1 MGAGAAGFPEKSM
14 PSVPILFIEL
24 ILSSAVRS
32 QSGTMSPN
40 PGSERAMCCLLWER
54 REAPVPAPSSED
66 LGEAL
71 VALVRGPV
79 LWGLESCHPDGRQLY
94 LLPS

>member
-1 MGAGAAGFPEKSM
+1 MGVGAAGFPEKSM

-40 PGSERAMCCLLWER
+40 PGSERAMCWLLWER

-66 LGEAL
+66 LGEVL

-79 LWGLESCHPDGRQLY
+79 LWGLESRHPDGRKLY

>member
-14 PSVPILFIEL
+14 PSVPMLFIEL

-40 PGSERAMCCLLWER
+40 PGSERAMCCLRWER
-54 REAPVPAPSSED
+54 REAPVAAPSSED

-79 LWGLESCHPDGRQLY
+79 LWGLESRRPDGRQL
-94 LLPS
+94 